1 MGDKIEFLYPKNEF
15 AVLKDHILK
24 EMVAK
29 EQLFQQLIEDRK
41 ILKDYIEKIQHQ
53 IKTPITGIG
62 LLLDC
67 LEQQPN
73 KQGKFLPHIRTELNR
88 LEDLTG
94 VLLKMSSLE
103 TNIQHFKKEKIS
115 VYSIVL
121 DVLHNLESF
130 TFKKEIN
137 IFGEDFYIIGDDF
150 WIMEGLFNLLKNA
163 LEVSKDLPVEIHLE
177 ENKIYKSIIV
187 RDFTKGI
194 PLDKQ
199 PFIYDRFYKIDP
211 NSKGFGLGLAMVKTI
226 MDESNGEILYHLGK
240 KHNDFEMRFFN

>member
-29 EQLFQQLIEDRK
+29 EQFFQQLIEDRK

-103 TNIQHFKKEKIS
+103 TNIQHFKKEKNS

-121 DVLHNLESF
+121 DVLHDLESF
-130 TFKKEIN
+130 TF
-137 IFGEDFYIIGDDF
+137 
-150 WIMEGLFNLLKNA
+150 
-163 LEVSKDLPVEIHLE
+163 
-177 ENKIYKSIIV
+177 
-187 RDFTKGI
+187 
-194 PLDKQ
+194 
-199 PFIYDRFYKIDP
+199 
-211 NSKGFGLGLAMVKTI
+211 
-226 MDESNGEILYHLGK
+226 
-240 KHNDFEMRFFN
+240 